1 MTHPRDQSLS
11 DNISEMK
18 RLRKEVFKNQS
29 TVIRSY
35 GHLLNK
41 ALDSEDI
48 HAEVQQV
55 RDDLYELADKL
66 KDMSNKIY

>member
-1 MTHPRDQSLS
+1 MPHPRDQSLA

-29 TVIRSY
+29 MAIRAY

-55 RDDLYELADKL
+55 RDNLYDLADKL
-66 KDMSNKIY
+66 KEMSDKI